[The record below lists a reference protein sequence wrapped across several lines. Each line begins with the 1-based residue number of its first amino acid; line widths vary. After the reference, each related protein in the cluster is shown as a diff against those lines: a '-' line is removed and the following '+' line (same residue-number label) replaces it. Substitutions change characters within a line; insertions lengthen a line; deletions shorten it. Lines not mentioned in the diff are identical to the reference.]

1 MSPMEYIRRGKLELD
16 EEDYKQ
22 ALADFTQAATLDAQS
37 DEAVVYRA
45 FAHYRLEEN
54 QEARSDYTLASKS
67 NPHNAMA
74 WRGLALV
81 EFDNLELDAAIKDFT
96 RSLEIEADN
105 HSALTH
111 RAQAYWSIN
120 DFDHAMADIDAAL
133 RLQPDWIEGYGWR
146 ARLHEEMGGDKEDIA
161 ATAAG
166 VMADFPDKA
175 DAYDIAGQLYE
186 ELSRYDDAVRAF
198 TAELRLEPS
207 ARTYVMRAHD
217 RPKSD
222 RKGKESDLAAALS
235 LDAGF
240 YPAYRER
247 AEEAVDAGDLET
259 AVTAYSAALESQKD
273 LPDALVRRGI
283 LLMKLG
289 KTDLAARD
297 FAAVRAQPTTWD
309 QLNHLCW
316 TKATGGVD
324 LETALAECD
333 ASFTMPWLESSRSVT
348 WNSRGFILLR
358 LGRYQEAIASY
369 DNALKI
375 NPISGMP
382 LYGRG
387 VARMR
392 MGDRAG
398 GEADLAQGVH
408 FYYRAAEDFARYGIT
423 P

>member
-1 MSPMEYIRRGKLELD
+1 M
-16 EEDYKQ
+16 
-22 ALADFTQAATLDAQS
+22 
-37 DEAVVYRA
+37 
-45 FAHYRLEEN
+45 
-54 QEARSDYTLASKS
+54 
-67 NPHNAMA
+67 
-74 WRGLALV
+74 
-81 EFDNLELDAAIKDFT
+81 
-96 RSLEIEADN
+96 
-105 HSALTH
+105 
-111 RAQAYWSIN
+111 
-120 DFDHAMADIDAAL
+120 
-133 RLQPDWIEGYGWR
+133 
-146 ARLHEEMGGDKEDIA
+146 
-161 ATAAG
+161 
-166 VMADFPDKA
+166 
-175 DAYDIAGQLYE
+175 
-186 ELSRYDDAVRAF
+186 
-198 TAELRLEPS
+198 
-207 ARTYVMRAHD
+207 
-217 RPKSD
+217 
-222 RKGKESDLAAALS
+222 AAALS

-259 AVTAYSAALESQKD
+259 AVTVYSAALESQKD

-398 GEADLAQGVH
+398 GEADLAQGMH